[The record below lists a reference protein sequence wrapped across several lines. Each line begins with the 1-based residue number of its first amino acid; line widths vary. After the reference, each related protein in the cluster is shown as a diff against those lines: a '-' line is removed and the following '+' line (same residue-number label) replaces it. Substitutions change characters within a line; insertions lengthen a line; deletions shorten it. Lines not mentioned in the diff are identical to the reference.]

1 MTNQLIMRA
10 QILLQQQKYNEAAR
24 LLGDILGKD
33 PTNIHVLAMLS
44 EVKFQLDQYQEAE
57 TLINNA
63 IGLSPDEDSLYF
75 IKAKVMNQLDRNN
88 DAEQL
93 LRTAIEINPYEAAY
107 FALWGGIK
115 MERKQYEEALD
126 LANHALELDSAHV
139 MALNVRSRAL
149 LKLDRKEDS
158 FQTIEGALAEDPN
171 NPYTHSNYGWG
182 LLEKGDPKKALHHF
196 REALRADP
204 NFDYAQ
210 AGMMEA
216 LKARYWLYRV
226 FLKYVFWMSNLTT
239 KYQWGVILGLY
250 FGTRFLNV
258 LADRYEALSPYLM
271 PLVTLLVLFAF
282 STWVIGPISNLFLR
296 LNPFGKHL
304 LSREERLSSNFVGVS
319 LLLFL
324 LGLVAFLFIGTEPW
338 LALTMYGF
346 MMMVPLSAMFTKAK
360 YNALI
365 IYAAGMAVVGALG
378 VLTAFVTESVESIF
392 ATVFLVGFIAFQWIV
407 NFVRTKK

>member
-1 MTNQLIMRA
+1 MTDQLIMRA

-33 PTNIHVLAMLS
+33 PNNIHVLAMLS
-44 EVKFQLDQYQEAE
+44 EVKLQLDQFLEAE
-57 TLINNA
+57 TLINSA
-63 IGLSPDEDSLYF
+63 IGLAPDEDTLYY
-75 IKAKVMNQLDRNN
+75 IKAKVMHHLDRNTE
-88 DAEQL
+88 AEQL
-93 LRTAIEINPYEAAY
+93 LGTAIEINPYEAAY
-107 FALWGGIK
+107 FALWGAVK
-115 MERKQYEEALD
+115 MERKQHEEALD
-126 LANHALELDSAHV
+126 LANQALELDSAHV

-216 LKARYWLYRV
+216 LKAQYWLYRV
-226 FLKYVFWMSNLTT
+226 FLKYVFWMGNLTA

-250 FGTRFLNV
+250 FGTRFLST
-258 LADRYEALSPYLM
+258 LAERNETLAPFLM
-271 PLVTLLVLFAF
+271 PIVMLLVLFAF
-282 STWVIGPISNLFLR
+282 STWVMGPISNLFLR

-304 LSREERLSSNFVGVS
+304 LSREERLSSNFVGISMLV
-319 LLLFL
+319 FL
-324 LGLVAFLFIGTEPW
+324 LGLGAFLLIGSEPW
-338 LALTMYGF
+338 LAVAFYGF
-346 MMMVPLSAMFTKAK
+346 AMMVPLSAMFTKAK
-360 YNALI
+360 YNALT
-365 IYAAGMAVVGALG
+365 IYAAVMAVVGALAI
-378 VLTAFVTESVESIF
+378 VTAFLTGNIESLFTTI
-392 ATVFLVGFIAFQWIV
+392 FLVGFIAFQWIV
-407 NFVRTKK
+407 NFVKTK

>member
-1 MTNQLIMRA
+1 MTDQLIMRA

-33 PTNIHVLAMLS
+33 PNNVHVLAMLS
-44 EVKFQLDQYQEAE
+44 EVKLQLDQHKEAE
-57 TLINNA
+57 TLINSA
-63 IGLSPDEDSLYF
+63 IGLAPDEDTLYY
-75 IKAKVMNQLDRNN
+75 IKAKVMHHLDRNTE
-88 DAEQL
+88 AEQL
-93 LRTAIEINPYEAAY
+93 LGTAIEINPYEAAY
-107 FALWGGIK
+107 FALWGAVK
-115 MERKQYEEALD
+115 MERKQHEEALD
-126 LANHALELDSAHV
+126 LANQALELDSAHV

-216 LKARYWLYRV
+216 LKAQYWLYRV
-226 FLKYVFWMSNLTT
+226 FLKYVFWMGNLTA

-250 FGTRFLNV
+250 FGTRFLST
-258 LADRYEALSPYLM
+258 LAERNETLAPFLM
-271 PLVTLLVLFAF
+271 PIVMLLVLFAF
-282 STWVIGPISNLFLR
+282 STWVMGPISNLFLR

-304 LSREERLSSNFVGVS
+304 LSREERLSSNFVGISMLV
-319 LLLFL
+319 FL
-324 LGLVAFLFIGTEPW
+324 LGLGAFLLIGSEPW
-338 LALTMYGF
+338 LAVAFYGF
-346 MMMVPLSAMFTKAK
+346 AMMVPLSAMFTKAK
-360 YNALI
+360 YNALT
-365 IYAAGMAVVGALG
+365 IYAAVMAVVGALAI
-378 VLTAFVTESVESIF
+378 VTAFLTGNIESLFTTI
-392 ATVFLVGFIAFQWIV
+392 FLVGFIAFQWIV
-407 NFVRTKK
+407 NFVKTK